1 MGLAQ
6 RVGLVVANLLGCPV
20 QAESMNHAGQAKACG
35 RVVTKVE
42 GTALGW
48 PHRAAITSHSQ
59 QWKDNSSVQLWPNK
73 SPMG

>member
-1 MGLAQ
+1 MGSAQ
-6 RVGLVVANLLGCPV
+6 RIGLVLLICWAVLSKLRAESCGPIEGLGC
-20 QAESMNHAGQAKACG
+20 
-35 RVVTKVE
+35 VVTKVE